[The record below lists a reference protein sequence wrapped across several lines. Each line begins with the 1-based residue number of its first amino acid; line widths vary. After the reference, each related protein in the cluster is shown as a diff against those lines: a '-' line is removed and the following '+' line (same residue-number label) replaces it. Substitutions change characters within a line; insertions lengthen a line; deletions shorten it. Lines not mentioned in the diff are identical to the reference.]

1 LSEAGADQTKPNVE
15 EPQRSVLGRLASWL
29 NGFVRPQRSRPR
41 GLAYRPTKRRLSL
54 LTLKVI
60 GFNFV
65 ALLVFGAGIY
75 WLQEIRVSLVDERVK
90 SLRTQ
95 AEIVAAALA
104 RYGAVGEIDSE
115 TATELDDL
123 KAARVLNG
131 LVAPT
136 GMRARVFDR
145 SGRPIQD
152 TRFILS
158 RNQVQARELP
168 PPGQIDLI
176 DELQSGLRSGLYQLR
191 AGKEIPPIVNDEPQQ
206 AGESFEEVRHA
217 LERAEAGSAERIN
230 SDGNLIV
237 SVAVPIRRLQY
248 VMGVLML
255 STEAGD
261 IDDALANEAAQMV
274 AGAAIGFAVI
284 LAASLIMLWHVTGPI
299 RKLSQ
304 GAELVRSGGRVFNA
318 IPNLARRHDEIGDL
332 SISLRAMTAA
342 LYARMDAIEQ
352 FAADVAHE
360 IKNPLTS
367 VASAIETLRR
377 TTDEDKRQK
386 LMGVVRDDVRRL
398 NRLISEISDASR
410 LDAELSR
417 AKAHPVDVAALVNAL
432 AEMFQDP
439 DVQGAPKIVLD
450 LPASG
455 LRVRGLEGPL
465 AQVFRNIIENAM
477 SFSPKE
483 GELHI
488 SARSASGRAVITIED
503 QGPGIPDENLE
514 VIFRRFYTARPLSH
528 GFGKNSGLGL
538 SISRQIVEV
547 HDGKIFAENLRDA
560 DGKITGARFVVELP
574 LEPEG

>member
-1 LSEAGADQTKPNVE
+1 
-15 EPQRSVLGRLASWL
+15 
-29 NGFVRPQRSRPR
+29 
-41 GLAYRPTKRRLSL
+41 
-54 LTLKVI
+54 
-60 GFNFV
+60 
-65 ALLVFGAGIY
+65 
-75 WLQEIRVSLVDERVK
+75 
-90 SLRTQ
+90 
-95 AEIVAAALA
+95 
-104 RYGAVGEIDSE
+104 
-115 TATELDDL
+115 
-123 KAARVLNG
+123 
-131 LVAPT
+131 
-136 GMRARVFDR
+136 
-145 SGRPIQD
+145 
-152 TRFILS
+152 
-158 RNQVQARELP
+158 
-168 PPGQIDLI
+168 
-176 DELQSGLRSGLYQLR
+176 
-191 AGKEIPPIVNDEPQQ
+191 
-206 AGESFEEVRHA
+206 
-217 LERAEAGSAERIN
+217 
-230 SDGNLIV
+230 
-237 SVAVPIRRLQY
+237 
-248 VMGVLML
+248 
-255 STEAGD
+255 
-261 IDDALANEAAQMV
+261 
-274 AGAAIGFAVI
+274 
-284 LAASLIMLWHVTGPI
+284 MLWHVTGPI

-304 GAELVRSGGRVFNA
+304 GAELVRSGGRIFNA

-483 GELHI
+483 GEIHI

-547 HDGKIFAENLRDA
+547 HDGKIVAENLRDA

>member
-1 LSEAGADQTKPNVE
+1 LSEAGADHTKTGVE
-15 EPQRSVLGRLASWL
+15 EPARSVLRRFTSWL
-29 NGFVRPQRSRPR
+29 TGFARPRRARPR
-41 GLAYRPTKRRLSL
+41 GLAFRPTKRRLSL

-123 KAARVLNG
+123 KAAQVLNG

-176 DELQSGLRSGLYQLR
+176 DELQSGLRSGLYKLR

-304 GAELVRSGGRVFNA
+304 GAELVRSGGRIFNA

-483 GELHI
+483 GEIHI

-547 HDGKIFAENLRDA
+547 HDGKIVAENLRDA

>member
-1 LSEAGADQTKPNVE
+1 MSEAGADQTKPGAE
-15 EPQRSVLGRLASWL
+15 EPARSALGRFVSWLAS
-29 NGFVRPQRSRPR
+29 FARPPRSRPR
-41 GLAYRPTKRRLSL
+41 GLAYRPSKRWWSL

-191 AGKEIPPIVNDEPQQ
+191 AGKDIPPIVNDEPQQ

-217 LERAEAGSAERIN
+217 LELAEAGSAERIN

-417 AKAHPVDVAALVNAL
+417 AKAHPVDIAALVNAL

-483 GELHI
+483 GEIHI

-547 HDGKIFAENLRDA
+547 HDGKIVAENLRDA

>member
-1 LSEAGADQTKPNVE
+1 MSEAGADHTKTGVE
-15 EPQRSVLGRLASWL
+15 EPARSVLRRFTSWL
-29 NGFVRPQRSRPR
+29 TGFARPRRARPR
-41 GLAYRPTKRRLSL
+41 GLAFRPTKRRLSL

-123 KAARVLNG
+123 KAAQVLNG

-176 DELQSGLRSGLYQLR
+176 DELQSGLRSGLYKLR

-304 GAELVRSGGRVFNA
+304 GAELVRSGGRIFNA

-483 GELHI
+483 GEIHI

-547 HDGKIFAENLRDA
+547 HDGKIVAENLRDA